1 MTREPEPIRAV
12 HAAQDLV
19 RAIFLKRRQ
28 AWQRGATPEELRVLD
43 EQRAEAIQALRRA
56 EAAAAEWAQG
66 N

>member
-19 RAIFLKRRQ
+19 RAVFLERRQ
-28 AWQRGATPEELRVLD
+28 AWQRGATTEELRELD
-43 EQRAEAIQALRRA
+43 QQRAEAIEALRRA